1 MSFDFA
7 IINNDLKRTT
17 DGGVLTVSDTQKLRQ
32 DILKIIITTLGSNKF
47 HPWYGCTITEDVIGK
62 NLPENLLKTEIQ
74 SSVVASLDNLQK
86 LQSEQ
91 LTTQKVSLAEIINFI
106 GSVIAYRSPD
116 DPREVKVDVSV
127 YSRRLTEVNES
138 FTITP

>member
-7 IINNDLKRTT
+7 IVNNDLKRTS
-17 DGGVLTVSDTQKLRQ
+17 DGNVLTVTDTQKLRQ

-47 HPWYGCTITEDVIGK
+47 HPWYGCSVTDDVIGK
-62 NLPENLLKTEIQ
+62 NLPENMLKTEIQ
-74 SSVVASLDNLQK
+74 DSISTSIENLQK
-86 LQSEQ
+86 LQTHQ
-91 LTTQKVSLAEIINFI
+91 LTTQKVSLAELINFI
-106 GSVIAYRSPD
+106 GSIIAYRSPD
-116 DPREVKVDVSV
+116 DKREVKVDVSI